1 MKKIS
6 KNVAFS
12 IALLSLISISLLIYR
27 LLSPQDLPS
36 SELTL
41 NSSETQLESVAQ
53 VETMQLHKGEIQE
66 TLRAYGVVL
75 PLPEKLITLSVPY
88 ISKVDKIQVN
98 QGQVVQQGDLLL
110 TLKPGAMAMLQW
122 QQAQSELQAATSEN
136 QLLHQRIQLKL
147 ATKQDLVI
155 SRLRVERAQLMLQ
168 NLADQGIAKQQQIKA
183 EHDGIVYLVNVQQG
197 QIIAAGAP
205 LLQLVDQNQWV
216 VRLGIEP
223 EDYEHLKVD
232 QQVLIT
238 PVNTPVSEPV
248 KGRIEIITQQIDPL
262 TRLLNVFVR
271 PELNQTLLIND
282 FVDAQIII
290 SSSNVFVVPQ
300 QAVLPD
306 DGGYSLFTVENGHA
320 VKHQVQVGLS
330 NDTQIAVLAADL
342 KEQDEVVVLGNY
354 ELEPVM
360 LVSVKPFG
368 DKMKGAAQ

>member
-360 LVSVKPFG
+360 LVSVTPFG

>member
-6 KNVAFS
+6 KNIILS
-12 IALLSLISISLLIYR
+12 ITLLSLISVSLLIYR
-27 LLSPQDLPS
+27 LLSQDLPS

-41 NSSETQLESVAQ
+41 NSSETQFEPVAQ
-53 VETMQLHKGEIQE
+53 VETMLLHKGEIQE

-88 ISKVDKIQVN
+88 LSKVDKIQVN
-98 QGQVVQQGDLLL
+98 QGQVVQKGDVLL

-122 QQAQSELQAATSEN
+122 QQAQSELQAATREN
-136 QLLHQRIQLKL
+136 QLLQERIQLKL
-147 ATKQDLVI
+147 ATKQDLVS
-155 SRLRVERAQLMLQ
+155 SRLRVKRAQVMLQ

-183 EHDGIVYLVNVQQG
+183 EHAGIVYLVNVQQG

-223 EDYEHLKVD
+223 EDYEYLKVN

-248 KGRIEIITQQIDPL
+248 KGRIEIVTQQIDPL
-262 TRLLNVFVR
+262 TRLLNIFVR

-290 SSSNVFVVPQ
+290 SSRNVFVVPQ

-306 DGGYSLFTVENGHA
+306 DGGYSLFTIENGHA

-354 ELEPVM
+354 ELEPGM
-360 LVSVKPFG
+360 LVSVTPFG
-368 DKMKGAAQ
+368 DKIKGAAQ

>member
-1 MKKIS
+1 
-6 KNVAFS
+6 
-12 IALLSLISISLLIYR
+12 
-27 LLSPQDLPS
+27 
-36 SELTL
+36 
-41 NSSETQLESVAQ
+41 
-53 VETMQLHKGEIQE
+53 
-66 TLRAYGVVL
+66 
-75 PLPEKLITLSVPY
+75 
-88 ISKVDKIQVN
+88 
-98 QGQVVQQGDLLL
+98 
-110 TLKPGAMAMLQW
+110 MAMLQW

-360 LVSVKPFG
+360 LVSVTPFG

>member
-354 ELEPVM
+354 ELEPGM
-360 LVSVKPFG
+360 LVSVTPFG
-368 DKMKGAAQ
+368 DKIKGAAQ